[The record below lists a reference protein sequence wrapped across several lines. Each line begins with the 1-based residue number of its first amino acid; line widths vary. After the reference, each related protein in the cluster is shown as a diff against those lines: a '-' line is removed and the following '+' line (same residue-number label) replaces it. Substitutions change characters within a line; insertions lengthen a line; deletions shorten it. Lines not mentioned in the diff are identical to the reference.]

1 MPENRLKKI
10 YEWLFVISPWVFFA
24 GLLQFHFQR
33 FLPLNRLFMGAHFFD
48 YVTVI
53 DFLVILIFVL
63 FLSGYAKGRL
73 AWNDNKL
80 GWPFKLV
87 VMLLILAAILQ
98 LLLQKVYEPVL
109 VTPTEYLRSLFVFP
123 LIFTVLAYRTLS
135 GEVIKRMVKS
145 YALMASFF
153 CILALLQYFTGWFP
167 GEQNDFMGRLV
178 WPYVDFVTLK
188 SASANWVAFFITPA
202 LIISFIFVWKKV
214 DLRVYLPAFILTAVT
229 VYMTQS
235 YGAYAAA
242 FAGAGLYLLRELK
255 FKKFLA
261 AGLVLVV
268 AAVGIYLLQQNTM
281 KFQVNYGD
289 AEYRYANS
297 VASRWD
303 IYKMNGHILAT
314 RPLLGVGLNQYQSYF
329 ASNHKDVLGH
339 DYGEVQIP
347 PHAHNFFISFWTSLG
362 LLGFLAMLIL
372 LIDLLW
378 KSRLDPNNPAIFA
391 FVGIM
396 THGLIDSYY
405 WQQETAY
412 IFWIIVLFIYL
423 LRLTA
428 IPLRQK

>member
-1 MPENRLKKI
+1 MPKSRLKKF

-24 GLLQFHFQR
+24 GLLQFHFQQ
-33 FLPLNRLFMGAHFFD
+33 FVPLNRLFMGAQFFD

-63 FLSGYAKGRL
+63 FLFGYAKGEL
-73 AWNDNKL
+73 VWNEHKL
-80 GWPFKLV
+80 GRAFKLV
-87 VMLLILAAILQ
+87 VVLLIVAGILQ
-98 LLLQKVYEPVL
+98 LLFQKVYEPVL

-123 LIFTVLAYRTLS
+123 FIFTVLAYKTL
-135 GEVIKRMVKS
+135 GADLIKRMAKS

-153 CILALLQYFTGWFP
+153 CVLALVQYFTGWFP
-167 GEQNDFMGRLV
+167 GEQHDFMGRLV
-178 WPYVDFVTLK
+178 WPYVDFITLK

-202 LIISFIFVWKKV
+202 LIISFIFVWKRI
-214 DLRVYLPAFILTAVT
+214 DLWVYLPAFVLTAVT

-242 FAGAGLYLLRELK
+242 FAGAGLYLFRELK
-255 FKKFLA
+255 FKKFLVA
-261 AGLVLVV
+261 ACVLV
-268 AAVGIYLLQQNTM
+268 AAAAAIYLLQQNTM

-289 AEYRYANS
+289 AEYRYSNS

-303 IYKMNGHILAT
+303 IYKMNGHILT
-314 RPLLGVGLNQYQSYF
+314 THPLLGVGLNQYQSYF
-329 ASNHKDVLGH
+329 ASNHKEILGH

-347 PHAHNFFISFWTSLG
+347 PHAHNFFMSFWTSLG

-372 LIDLLW
+372 LIELLW

-405 WQQETAY
+405 WQQEIAY
-412 IFWIIVLFIYL
+412 IFWLIVLFSYHPTFRAT
-423 LRLTA
+423 LRH
-428 IPLRQK
+428 QE